1 MIQFS
6 KRVDQINSILDS
18 ELRSPS
24 FEPWPGQL
32 DSEQKSFTLTTQA
45 YEKPPGEFNDGDSPV
60 DGYHHT
66 ISREEEILNTAETG
80 VSPGA
85 MAHFDTMQT
94 SFHLTYEAVFGKHS
108 RNIHRPRFL
117 IFEPSLPF
125 ILFSLFC
132 LLSVLRLLIGTWY

>member
-24 FEPWPGQL
+24 FEPQPGQL

-60 DGYHHT
+60 DGYHHP

-94 SFHLTYEAVFGKHS
+94 SLHLTYEQPQAPILDIRAEVTLY
-108 RNIHRPRFL
+108 I
-117 IFEPSLPF
+117 IFAILSSL
-125 ILFSLFC
+125 C
-132 LLSVLRLLIGTWY
+132 VKAAHWHMVLKM